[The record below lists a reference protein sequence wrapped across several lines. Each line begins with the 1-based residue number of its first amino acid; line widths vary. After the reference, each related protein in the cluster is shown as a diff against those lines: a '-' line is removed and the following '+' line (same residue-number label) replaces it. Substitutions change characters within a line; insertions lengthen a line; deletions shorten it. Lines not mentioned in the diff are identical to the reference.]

1 MKLKNVFLVVLI
13 SATTAVLS
21 VWGYGKYVQSE
32 YSDISTS
39 NGKLPANYAGYFG
52 TNAPGSTVD
61 FTAAASSATPA
72 VVHIKTRTKAHQVT
86 NNLPKSSNPFSDFF
100 GDDDPFGGFFS
111 GPRTQNVPEQRAS
124 GSGALISEDGYIVT
138 NNHVVEGADEV
149 NVTLSNKKSYK
160 GTVVGTDPSTDLAV
174 IKIDAGKNLPYM
186 VYGNSD
192 DVKLGQW
199 VLAIGY
205 PLTLDVTV
213 TAGII
218 SAKARSIGINKSKAP
233 VESFIQTDAAVN
245 PGNSGGPLV
254 NTNGELIG
262 INSAIASPT
271 GSYAGYSY
279 AIPVNIVRK
288 TVNDLIKYGAVQR
301 GYLGLSYAP
310 DGLSEQQ
317 KKANDIKDGDGI
329 YVTGVADDGAAKQ
342 AGITKGDFVT
352 KVGGVSIGSSAEL
365 QEQLSRYKPGDKVDV
380 TYVRNGSEKTVG
392 VVLKNKSGTYAQVQ
406 AETLGDKLGGEL
418 VTIDAATAK
427 KNNIGGGV
435 QVRKLGNGALKNSR
449 IQEGFII
456 MSVNGQEVKTIEQL
470 NSLLA
475 NATGAV
481 KLEGIYPGYDETYG
495 YPLNLGGDGNGDDNN
510 NDDGQ

>member
-1 MKLKNVFLVVLI
+1 MKLKSLFLVVLV
-13 SATTAVLS
+13 SASTAVLS
-21 VWGYGKYVQSE
+21 VWGYSRYMQTQYTAG
-32 YSDISTS
+32 TS
-39 NGKLPANYAGYFG
+39 GNGKLPVNYAGFFG
-52 TNAPGSTVD
+52 NNAPVSTVD

-72 VVHIKTRTKAHQVT
+72 VVHIKTRTKARQVT
-86 NNLPKSSNPFSDFF
+86 NNLPKSQNPFSDFF
-100 GDDDPFGGFFS
+100 GGGDDPFSDFFS
-111 GPRTQNVPEQRAS
+111 GPRTQTIPEQRAS
-124 GSGALISEDGYIVT
+124 GSGAVISDDGYIVT
-138 NNHVVEGADEV
+138 NNHVVEGADEI

-160 GTVVGTDPSTDLAV
+160 ATVIGTDPSTDLAV
-174 IKIDAGKNLPYM
+174 LKIDGKGLPYI

-213 TAGII
+213 TAGIV
-218 SAKARSIGINKSKAP
+218 SAKARSIGINKSKSA

-301 GYLGLSYAP
+301 GYLGVSYAP
-310 DGLSEQQ
+310 DNLSEQQ
-317 KKANDIKDGDGI
+317 KKMNGIADGDGI
-329 YVTGVADDGAAKQ
+329 FVTGVADDGAAIE
-342 AGITKGDFVT
+342 AGLKKGDFIT
-352 KVGGVSIGSSAEL
+352 KINNVLINSSAEL
-365 QEQLSRYKPGDKVDV
+365 QEQLSRYKPGDKISV
-380 TYVRNGSEKTVG
+380 TYVRKGTESTASVT
-392 VVLKNKSGTYAQVQ
+392 LKNKAGNYAQVQ
-406 AETLGDKLGGEL
+406 ASTGLTDKLGGEL
-418 VTIDAATAK
+418 ATVDAATAK
-427 KNNIGGGV
+427 HNGIDGGV
-435 QVRKLGNGALKNSR
+435 QIKKLGTGALKNSR

-456 MSVNGQEVKTIEQL
+456 TSVNGQAVKSVDEL
-470 NSLLA
+470 KALLA
-475 NATGAV
+475 NASGTV

-495 YPLNLGGDGNGDDNN
+495 YPLNLGGDDSGDDG
-510 NDDGQ
+510 DGQ